1 MKVCII
7 GNGGREHALAWKL
20 HHSPSVTD
28 VYVVPGNAGMASVA
42 TMVEID
48 WKHRE
53 TLMTWLVEYQIDLV
67 VIGPE
72 LPLVEGLSDAIR
84 AVGIPV
90 FGPSKQASRLEGSK
104 SFAKELMYRYE
115 IPTAKYE
122 VCKDVETGNSIIHQ
136 WGVPIVLK
144 RDGLWGGKGVTIC
157 ETFTEAEQ
165 VLEEILSSSE
175 ESVVIEEYMQGQ
187 ELSLLSFVDG
197 THVLPMIGARD
208 HKRLLDHDEGPN
220 TGGMGAYAPVLELN
234 DSLEQE
240 VVDTMVKPIVKAMAE
255 EGYPYIGCLYTGL
268 MLTEEGPK
276 VVEFN
281 ARFGDPETQV
291 ILPLLQSDL
300 GDIMY
305 ATATGQLEGMT
316 LEWSK
321 QYAECVILASKGYPQ
336 QPLTGRSVIGDI
348 HTMDTVSM
356 VFHSGTAYER
366 GHYVT
371 QGGRVLGVVGVG
383 DTLEQS
389 LGHAYER
396 VAMIDFEGQ
405 QYRKDIGK
413 SSVGFCIHA
422 QYRKNSIDKEYN

>member
-28 VYVVPGNAGMASVA
+28 VYVVPGNAGMTSIA
-42 TMVEID
+42 TVVNLD
-48 WKHRE
+48 WKNRD
-53 TLMTWLVEYQIDLV
+53 TLLAWLLEYKIELV

-72 LPLVEGLSDAIR
+72 LPLVDGLSDAIR
-84 AVGIPV
+84 SVGIPV
-90 FGPSKQASRLEGSK
+90 FGPSEAASRLEGSK
-104 SFAKELMYRYE
+104 SFAKDLMRRYK

-122 VCKDVETGNSIIHQ
+122 VCQDIETGKRIIHQ

-144 RDGLWGGKGVTIC
+144 RDGLCGGKGVTIC
-157 ETFTEAEQ
+157 ETFTDAER
-165 VLEEILSSSE
+165 VLQEMLSSSE
-175 ESVVIEEYMQGQ
+175 ECVVIEEYMRGW

-208 HKRLLDHDEGPN
+208 HKRLLDHDAGPN
-220 TGGMGAYAPVLELN
+220 TGGMGAYAPVPEL
-234 DSLEQE
+234 DDTLEQ
-240 VVDTMVKPIVKAMAE
+240 VIVDTIVKPIVKAMAE
-255 EGYPYIGCLYTGL
+255 EGYPYVGCLYTGL

-321 QYAECVILASKGYPQ
+321 QYASCVILASEGYPD
-336 QPLTGRSVIGDI
+336 QPLLGRCITGEI
-348 HTMDTVSM
+348 HTMDTRSM
-356 VFHSGTAYER
+356 VFHSGTTYEAER
-366 GHYVT
+366 YVT
-371 QGGRVLGVVGVG
+371 QGGRVLGVVGLG
-383 DTLEQS
+383 DTLQES
-389 LGHAYER
+389 LDIAYTR
-396 VAMIDFEGQ
+396 VRTIQFEGQ

-413 SSVGFCIHA
+413 SSLDFVYMCNIEKF
-422 QYRKNSIDKEYN
+422 R

>member
-28 VYVVPGNAGMASVA
+28 VYVVPGNAGMTSIA
-42 TMVEID
+42 TVVNLD
-48 WKHRE
+48 WKNRD
-53 TLMTWLVEYQIDLV
+53 TLLAWLLEYKIELV

-84 AVGIPV
+84 AMGIPV
-90 FGPSKQASRLEGSK
+90 FGPSQQASRLEGSK
-104 SFAKELMYRYE
+104 SFAKDVMLRYG

-122 VCKDVETGNSIIHQ
+122 VCQDVETGKGIIHQ

-144 RDGLWGGKGVTIC
+144 RDGLCGGKGVTIC
-157 ETFTEAEQ
+157 ETFTDAEQ
-165 VLEEILSSSE
+165 VLQEMLSNSDE
-175 ESVVIEEYMQGQ
+175 CVVIEEYMQGQ

-208 HKRLLDHDEGPN
+208 HKRLLDHDAGPN
-220 TGGMGAYAPVLELN
+220 TGGMGAYAPVPEL
-234 DSLEQE
+234 DDILEQ
-240 VVDTMVKPIVKAMAE
+240 VIVDTIVTPIVKAMAE
-255 EGYPYIGCLYTGL
+255 EGHPYVGCLYTGL

-300 GDIMY
+300 GEIMY

-321 QYAECVILASKGYPQ
+321 EYASCVILASEGYPHH
-336 QPLTGRSVIGDI
+336 PLIGRTITGDI
-348 HTMDTVSM
+348 HTVDTRSI
-356 VFHSGTAYER
+356 VFHSGTAYETER
-366 GHYVT
+366 YVT
-371 QGGRVLGVVGVG
+371 QGGRVLGVVGLG
-383 DTLEQS
+383 NTLEQS
-389 LGHAYER
+389 LEHAYER
-396 VAMIDFEGQ
+396 VGMIDFEGQ
-405 QYRKDIGK
+405 QYRKDIGN
-413 SSVGFCIHA
+413 SSLDFVYMRNIENF
-422 QYRKNSIDKEYN
+422 R

>member
-28 VYVVPGNAGMASVA
+28 VYVAPGNAGMTSIA
-42 TMVEID
+42 TVVNLD
-48 WKHRE
+48 WKNRDN
-53 TLMTWLVEYQIDLV
+53 LLAWLLNYKIDLV

-72 LPLVEGLSDAIR
+72 LPLVEGLSDVIR

-90 FGPSKQASRLEGSK
+90 FGPSQQASRIEGSK
-104 SFAKELMYRYE
+104 SFAKDLMRRYE

-122 VCKDVETGNSIIHQ
+122 VCQDVETGKHIIHQ

-144 RDGLWGGKGVTIC
+144 KDGLCGGKGVTIC
-157 ETFTEAEQ
+157 KTFTEAER
-165 VLEEILSSSE
+165 VLNEMLSSPSKN
-175 ESVVIEEYMQGQ
+175 VVIEEYMQGQ

-220 TGGMGAYAPVLELN
+220 TGGMGAYAPVPELI
-234 DSLEQE
+234 DDLQKDI
-240 VVDTMVKPIVKAMAE
+240 VDTIVKPIVTAMAE
-255 EGYPYIGCLYTGL
+255 EGHPYVGCLYTGL

-291 ILPLLQSDL
+291 ILPLLHNDL
-300 GDIMY
+300 GELMY

-321 QYAECVILASKGYPQ
+321 QHASCVILASEGYPH
-336 QPLTGRSVIGDI
+336 QPLIGRSITGDV
-348 HTMDTVSM
+348 HTMDTRSM
-356 VFHSGTAYER
+356 VFHSGTAYETD
-366 GHYVT
+366 HYVT
-371 QGGRVLGVVGVG
+371 QGGRVLGVVGLG
-383 DTLEQS
+383 DTLQES
-389 LGHAYER
+389 LDSAYTR
-396 VAMIDFEGQ
+396 VRTIQFEGQ
-405 QYRKDIGK
+405 QYRKDIGE
-413 SSVGFCIHA
+413 SSLDFVYMRNIEKF
-422 QYRKNSIDKEYN
+422 R

>member
-20 HHSPSVTD
+20 YHSPSVTD
-28 VYVVPGNAGMASVA
+28 VYVVPGNAGMTSIA
-42 TMVEID
+42 TVVNLD
-48 WKHRE
+48 WKKRD
-53 TLMTWLVEYQIDLV
+53 TLLAWLLEYKIELV

-90 FGPSKQASRLEGSK
+90 FGPSQQASRLEGSK
-104 SFAKELMYRYE
+104 SFAKDVMRRYE

-122 VCKDVETGNSIIHQ
+122 VCQDVETGKGIIHQ

-144 RDGLWGGKGVTIC
+144 RDGLCGGKGVTIC
-157 ETFTEAEQ
+157 ETFTDAEQ
-165 VLEEILSSSE
+165 VLQEMLSNSDE
-175 ESVVIEEYMQGQ
+175 CVVIEEYMQGQ

-208 HKRLLDHDEGPN
+208 YKRLLDHDKGPN
-220 TGGMGAYAPVLELN
+220 TGGMGAYAPVPEL
-234 DSLEQE
+234 DDILEQ
-240 VVDTMVKPIVKAMAE
+240 VIVDTIVTPIVKAMAE
-255 EGYPYIGCLYTGL
+255 EGYPYVGCLYTGL
-268 MLTEEGPK
+268 MLTVGGPK

-300 GDIMY
+300 GEIMY

-321 QYAECVILASKGYPQ
+321 EYASCVILASEGYPHH
-336 QPLTGRSVIGDI
+336 PLIGRTITGDI
-348 HTMDTVSM
+348 HTVDTRSR
-356 VFHSGTAYER
+356 VFHSGTAYETD
-366 GHYVT
+366 HYVT
-371 QGGRVLGVVGVG
+371 QGGRVIGVVGLG

-389 LGHAYER
+389 LAHAYER
-396 VAMIDFEGQ
+396 VGMIDFEGQ
-405 QYRKDIGK
+405 QYRKDIGN
-413 SSVGFCIHA
+413 SSLDFVYMHNIENF
-422 QYRKNSIDKEYN
+422 R

>member
-28 VYVVPGNAGMASVA
+28 VYVVPGNAGMTSIA
-42 TMVEID
+42 TVVNLD
-48 WKHRE
+48 WKNRD
-53 TLMTWLVEYQIDLV
+53 TLLAWLLEYKFDLV

-90 FGPSKQASRLEGSK
+90 FGPSEAASRLEGSK
-104 SFAKELMYRYE
+104 SFAKELMRRYE

-122 VCKDVETGNSIIHQ
+122 VCQDVDTGKDIIHQ

-144 RDGLWGGKGVTIC
+144 RDGLCGGKGVTIC
-157 ETFTEAEQ
+157 ETFTDAER
-165 VLEEILSSSE
+165 VLQEMLSSSE
-175 ESVVIEEYMQGQ
+175 ECVVIEEYMRGW

-208 HKRLLDHDEGPN
+208 HKRLLDHDAGPN
-220 TGGMGAYAPVLELN
+220 TGGMGAYAPVPEL
-234 DSLEQE
+234 DDTLEQ
-240 VVDTMVKPIVKAMAE
+240 VIVDTIVKPIVKAMAE
-255 EGYPYIGCLYTGL
+255 EGYPYVGCLYTGL

-321 QYAECVILASKGYPQ
+321 QYASCVILASEGYPD
-336 QPLTGRSVIGDI
+336 QPLLGRCITGEI
-348 HTMDTVSM
+348 HTMDTRSM
-356 VFHSGTAYER
+356 VFHSGTTYEAER
-366 GHYVT
+366 YVT
-371 QGGRVLGVVGVG
+371 QGGRVLGVVGLG
-383 DTLEQS
+383 DTLQES
-389 LGHAYER
+389 LDIAYTR
-396 VAMIDFEGQ
+396 VRTIQFEGQ

-413 SSVGFCIHA
+413 SSLDFVYMCDIENF
-422 QYRKNSIDKEYN
+422 R

>member
-28 VYVVPGNAGMASVA
+28 IYVVPGNVGVTSIA
-42 TMVEID
+42 TVVNLD
-48 WKHRE
+48 WEKRD
-53 TLMTWLVEYQIDLV
+53 TLLAWLLEYKIELV

-90 FGPSKQASRLEGSK
+90 FGPSQQASRLEGSK
-104 SFAKELMYRYE
+104 SFAKDVMRRYE

-122 VCKDVETGNSIIHQ
+122 VCQDIETGKGIIHQ

-144 RDGLWGGKGVTIC
+144 RDGLCGGKGVTIC
-157 ETFTEAEQ
+157 ETFTDAEQ
-165 VLEEILSSSE
+165 VLQEMLSCSE
-175 ESVVIEEYMQGQ
+175 ECVVIEEYMQGQ

-197 THVLPMIGARD
+197 KYVLPMIGARD
-208 HKRLLDHDEGPN
+208 HKRLLDHDKGPN
-220 TGGMGAYAPVLELN
+220 TGGMGAYAPVPEL
-234 DSLEQE
+234 DDILEQ
-240 VVDTMVKPIVKAMAE
+240 VIVDTIVTPIVKAMAE
-255 EGYPYIGCLYTGL
+255 EGYPYVGCLYTGL
-268 MLTEEGPK
+268 MLTEGGPK

-300 GDIMY
+300 GEIMY
-305 ATATGQLEGMT
+305 ATATGQLEGMS

-321 QYAECVILASKGYPQ
+321 EYASCVILASEGYPHH
-336 QPLTGRSVIGDI
+336 PLIGRTITGDI
-348 HTMDTVSM
+348 HTVDTRSM
-356 VFHSGTAYER
+356 VFHSGTAYEIE
-366 GHYVT
+366 HYVT
-371 QGGRVLGVVGVG
+371 QGGRVLSVVGLG

-389 LGHAYER
+389 LAHAYER
-396 VAMIDFEGQ
+396 VGIIDFEGQ
-405 QYRKDIGK
+405 QYRKDIGN
-413 SSVGFCIHA
+413 SSLDFVYMHNIENF
-422 QYRKNSIDKEYN
+422 R

>member
-220 TGGMGAYAPVLELN
+220 TGGMGAYAPVPEL
-234 DSLEQE
+234 DGTLEQTI
-240 VVDTMVKPIVKAMAE
+240 VDTIVTPIVKAMAE
-255 EGYPYIGCLYTGL
+255 EGHPYVGCLYTGL

-281 ARFGDPETQV
+281 ARFGDPETQA

-305 ATATGQLEGMT
+305 ATATGQLEGMS

-321 QYAECVILASKGYPQ
+321 QYASCVILASEGYPY
-336 QPLTGRSVIGDI
+336 QPLVGRCIAGDVY
-348 HTMDTVSM
+348 TMDTRSM
-356 VFHSGTAYER
+356 VFHSGTTYER
-366 GHYVT
+366 DHYVT
-371 QGGRVLGVVGVG
+371 QGGRVLGVVGLG
-383 DTLEQS
+383 NTLEQS
-389 LGHAYER
+389 LAHAYER
-396 VAMIDFEGQ
+396 VGMIDFEGK

-413 SSVGFCIHA
+413 SSLDFVYIQNIEKF
-422 QYRKNSIDKEYN
+422 R

>member
-20 HHSPSVTD
+20 YNSPSVTD
-28 VYVVPGNAGMASVA
+28 VYVVPGNAGMTSIA
-42 TMVEID
+42 TVVNLD
-48 WKHRE
+48 WKNRD
-53 TLMTWLVEYQIDLV
+53 TLLAWLLEYKFDLV

-90 FGPSKQASRLEGSK
+90 FGPSEAASRLEGSK
-104 SFAKELMYRYE
+104 SFAKELMRRYE

-122 VCKDVETGNSIIHQ
+122 VCQDIETGYRIIHQ

-144 RDGLWGGKGVTIC
+144 RDGLCGGKGVTIC
-157 ETFTEAEQ
+157 ETFTDAER
-165 VLEEILSSSE
+165 VLQEILSSSE
-175 ESVVIEEYMQGQ
+175 ESVVIEEYMRGQ

-208 HKRLLDHDEGPN
+208 HKRLLDHDAGPN
-220 TGGMGAYAPVLELN
+220 TGGMGAYAPVPEL
-234 DSLEQE
+234 DDTLEQ
-240 VVDTMVKPIVKAMAE
+240 VIVDTIVKPIVKAMAE
-255 EGYPYIGCLYTGL
+255 EGNPYVGCLYTGL

-300 GDIMY
+300 GAIMY

-321 QYAECVILASKGYPQ
+321 QYASCVILASEGYPN
-336 QPLTGRSVIGDI
+336 QPLIGRSIIGDI
-348 HTMDTVSM
+348 HTMDTSSM
-356 VFHSGTAYER
+356 VFHSGTAFEND
-366 GHYVT
+366 HYVT
-371 QGGRVLGVVGVG
+371 QGGRVLGVVGLG

-389 LGHAYER
+389 LAHAYER
-396 VAMIDFEGQ
+396 MGMINFEGQ
-405 QYRKDIGK
+405 QYREDIGK
-413 SSVGFCIHA
+413 SSLDFVYMRNIEKI
-422 QYRKNSIDKEYN
+422 R

>member
-28 VYVVPGNAGMASVA
+28 VYVVPGNAGMTSIA
-42 TMVEID
+42 TVVNLD
-48 WKHRE
+48 WKNRD
-53 TLMTWLVEYQIDLV
+53 TLLAWLLDYKIDLV

-84 AVGIPV
+84 SVGIPV
-90 FGPSKQASRLEGSK
+90 FGPSQQASRLEGSK
-104 SFAKELMYRYE
+104 SFAKDIMRRYV

-122 VCKDVETGNSIIHQ
+122 VCQDVETGKGIIHQ

-157 ETFTEAEQ
+157 ETFTDAER
-165 VLEEILSSSE
+165 VLQEMLSSSE
-175 ESVVIEEYMQGQ
+175 ESVVIEEYMRGQ
-187 ELSLLSFVDG
+187 EVSLLSFVDG

-220 TGGMGAYAPVLELN
+220 TGGMGAYAPVPEL
-234 DSLEQE
+234 DGTLEQTI
-240 VVDTMVKPIVKAMAE
+240 VDTIVKPIVKAMAE
-255 EGYPYIGCLYTGL
+255 EGHPYVGCLYTGL

-291 ILPLLQSDL
+291 LLPLLQSDL
-300 GDIMY
+300 GVIMH
-305 ATATGQLEGMT
+305 ATAMGQLEGMS

-321 QYAECVILASKGYPQ
+321 QYASCVILASEGYPQ
-336 QPLTGRSVIGDI
+336 QPVTGQRITGDI

-356 VFHSGTAYER
+356 VFHSGTTYEID
-366 GHYVT
+366 HYVT
-371 QGGRVLGVVGVG
+371 QGGRVLGVVGLG
-383 DTLEQS
+383 NTLEQS
-389 LGHAYER
+389 LEHAYER
-396 VAMIDFEGQ
+396 VSMIDFKGQ
-405 QYRKDIGK
+405 QYRKDIGE

>member
-28 VYVVPGNAGMASVA
+28 VYVAPGNAGMTSIA
-42 TMVEID
+42 TVVNLD
-48 WKHRE
+48 WKNRDN
-53 TLMTWLVEYQIDLV
+53 LLAWLLNYKIDLV

-72 LPLVEGLSDAIR
+72 LPLVEGLSDVIR

-90 FGPSKQASRLEGSK
+90 FGPSQQASRIEGSK
-104 SFAKELMYRYE
+104 SFAKDLMRRYE

-122 VCKDVETGNSIIHQ
+122 VCQDVETGKHIIHQ

-144 RDGLWGGKGVTIC
+144 KDGLCGGKGVTIC
-157 ETFTEAEQ
+157 KTFTEAER
-165 VLEEILSSSE
+165 VLNEMLSSPSKN
-175 ESVVIEEYMQGQ
+175 VVIEEYMQGK

-220 TGGMGAYAPVLELN
+220 TGGMGAYAPVPELI
-234 DSLEQE
+234 DDLQKDI
-240 VVDTMVKPIVKAMAE
+240 VDTIVKPIVTAMAE
-255 EGYPYIGCLYTGL
+255 EGHPYVGCLYTGL

-291 ILPLLQSDL
+291 ILPLLHNDL
-300 GDIMY
+300 GELMY

-321 QYAECVILASKGYPQ
+321 QHASCVILASEGYPH
-336 QPLTGRSVIGDI
+336 QPLIGRSITGDV
-348 HTMDTVSM
+348 HTMDTRSM
-356 VFHSGTAYER
+356 VFHSGTAYETD
-366 GHYVT
+366 HYVT
-371 QGGRVLGVVGVG
+371 QGGRVLGVVGLG
-383 DTLEQS
+383 DTLQES
-389 LGHAYER
+389 LDSAYTR
-396 VAMIDFEGQ
+396 VRTIQFEGQ
-405 QYRKDIGK
+405 QYRKDIGE
-413 SSVGFCIHA
+413 SSLDFVYMRNIEKF
-422 QYRKNSIDKEYN
+422 R

>member
-20 HHSPSVTD
+20 QHSPSVTD
-28 VYVVPGNAGMASVA
+28 AYVVPGNAGMTSIA
-42 TMVEID
+42 TVVNLD
-48 WKHRE
+48 WKNRD
-53 TLMTWLVEYQIDLV
+53 TLLAWLLEYTIDLV

-90 FGPSKQASRLEGSK
+90 FGPSQEASRLEGSK
-104 SFAKELMYRYE
+104 SFAKELMHRYK

-122 VCKDVETGNSIIHQ
+122 VCHDIETGTRIIHQ

-144 RDGLWGGKGVTIC
+144 RDGLCGGKGVTIC
-157 ETFTEAEQ
+157 ETFTDAER
-165 VLEEILSSSE
+165 VLQEILSSSE
-175 ESVVIEEYMQGQ
+175 ECVVIEEYMRGQ
-187 ELSLLSFVDG
+187 EVSLLSFVDG

-220 TGGMGAYAPVLELN
+220 TGGMGAYAPVPEL
-234 DSLEQE
+234 DGTLEQ
-240 VVDTMVKPIVKAMAE
+240 VIVDTIVTPIVKAMAE
-255 EGYPYIGCLYTGL
+255 EGHPYVGCLYTGL

-300 GDIMY
+300 GAIMY
-305 ATATGQLEGMT
+305 ATATGQLEGMS

-321 QYAECVILASKGYPQ
+321 QCASCVILASEGYPQ
-336 QPLTGRSVIGDI
+336 QPLTGRCIAGDI
-348 HTMDTVSM
+348 HTMDTKSM
-356 VFHSGTAYER
+356 VFHSGTTYER
-366 GHYVT
+366 DHYVT
-371 QGGRVLGVVGVG
+371 QSGRVLGVVGLG
-383 DTLEQS
+383 NTLEQS
-389 LGHAYER
+389 LEHAYER
-396 VAMIDFEGQ
+396 VGMIDFEGQ

-413 SSVGFCIHA
+413 SSLDFVYIQNIEKF
-422 QYRKNSIDKEYN
+422 R

>member
-20 HHSPSVTD
+20 HHSPSVTE
-28 VYVVPGNAGMASVA
+28 VYVVPGNAGMTSIA
-42 TMVEID
+42 TVVNLD
-48 WKHRE
+48 WKHRDA
-53 TLMTWLVEYQIDLV
+53 LLAWLSEYSIDLV

-90 FGPSKQASRLEGSK
+90 FGPSQQASRLEGSK
-104 SFAKELMYRYE
+104 SFAKDLMHRYK

-122 VCKDVETGNSIIHQ
+122 VCKDVETGKCIIHQ

-157 ETFTEAEQ
+157 ETFTDAER
-165 VLEEILSSSE
+165 VLEEMLSSSE
-175 ESVVIEEYMQGQ
+175 DSVVIEEYMQGQ

-220 TGGMGAYAPVLELN
+220 TGGMGAYAPVPEL
-234 DSLEQE
+234 DDTLKQ
-240 VVDTMVKPIVKAMAE
+240 VIVDTIVNPIVKAMAE
-255 EGYPYIGCLYTGL
+255 EGHPYVGCLYTGL

-281 ARFGDPETQV
+281 ARFGDPEAQV
-291 ILPLLQSDL
+291 ILLLLESDL
-300 GDIMY
+300 GQIMY

-321 QYAECVILASKGYPQ
+321 QYASCVILASEGYPD
-336 QPLTGRSVIGDI
+336 QPLLGRCITGEI
-348 HTMDTVSM
+348 HTMDTRSM
-356 VFHSGTAYER
+356 VFHSGTTYEAER
-366 GHYVT
+366 YVT
-371 QGGRVLGVVGVG
+371 QGGRVLGVVGLG
-383 DTLEQS
+383 NTLEQS
-389 LGHAYER
+389 LEHVYER
-396 VAMIDFEGQ
+396 VSMIDFEGQ
-405 QYRKDIGK
+405 QYRKDIGE

>member
-28 VYVVPGNAGMASVA
+28 VYVVPGNAGMTSIA
-42 TMVEID
+42 TVVNLD
-48 WKHRE
+48 WNNRDN
-53 TLMTWLVEYQIDLV
+53 LLAWLLDYKIDLV

-90 FGPSKQASRLEGSK
+90 FGPSKQASRIEGSK
-104 SFAKELMYRYE
+104 SFAKELMRRYE

-122 VCKDVETGNSIIHQ
+122 VCEDVETGNSIIRQ

-157 ETFTEAEQ
+157 KTFTEAER
-165 VLEEILSSSE
+165 VLEEMLSSSE
-175 ESVVIEEYMQGQ
+175 ESIIIEEYMRGQ

-220 TGGMGAYAPVLELN
+220 TGGMGAYAPVPELN
-234 DSLEQE
+234 DSLEQGILE
-240 VVDTMVKPIVKAMAE
+240 TIVKPIVKAMAE
-255 EGYPYIGCLYTGL
+255 EGHPYVGCLYTSL
-268 MLTEEGPK
+268 MLTEKGPK

-291 ILPLLQSDL
+291 IVPLLHSDL

-305 ATATGQLEGMT
+305 ATATGQLEGIT
-316 LEWSK
+316 LKWSK
-321 QYAECVILASKGYPQ
+321 QYASCVILASEGYPQ
-336 QPLTGRSVIGDI
+336 QPLTGQSITGDI
-348 HTMDTVSM
+348 HSMDAVSL
-356 VFHSGTAYER
+356 VFHSGTVFESD
-366 GHYVT
+366 HYVT
-371 QGGRVLGVVGVG
+371 QGGRVLGVVGLG
-383 DTLEQS
+383 DTLQES
-389 LGHAYER
+389 LDIAYTR
-396 VAMIDFEGQ
+396 VRTIHFEGR
-405 QYRKDIGK
+405 QYRKDIGELSLDFVYMHNIEK
-413 SSVGFCIHA
+413 I
-422 QYRKNSIDKEYN
+422 R

>member
-28 VYVVPGNAGMASVA
+28 VYVVPGNAGMTSIA
-42 TMVEID
+42 TVVNLD
-48 WKHRE
+48 WKNRD
-53 TLMTWLVEYQIDLV
+53 TLLAWLLEYKIELV

-84 AVGIPV
+84 AMGIPV
-90 FGPSKQASRLEGSK
+90 FGPSQQASRLEGSK
-104 SFAKELMYRYE
+104 SFAKDVMLRYG

-122 VCKDVETGNSIIHQ
+122 VCQDVETGKGIIHQ

-144 RDGLWGGKGVTIC
+144 RDGLCGGKGVTIC
-157 ETFTEAEQ
+157 ETFTDAEQ
-165 VLEEILSSSE
+165 VLQEMLSNSDE
-175 ESVVIEEYMQGQ
+175 CVVIEEYMQGQ

-208 HKRLLDHDEGPN
+208 HKRLLEHDAGPN
-220 TGGMGAYAPVLELN
+220 TGGMGAYAPVPEL
-234 DSLEQE
+234 DDILEQ
-240 VVDTMVKPIVKAMAE
+240 VIVDTIVTPIVKAMAE
-255 EGYPYIGCLYTGL
+255 EGHPYVGCLYTGL

-300 GDIMY
+300 GEIMY

-321 QYAECVILASKGYPQ
+321 EYASCVILASEGYPHH
-336 QPLTGRSVIGDI
+336 PLIGRTITGDI
-348 HTMDTVSM
+348 HTVDTRSI
-356 VFHSGTAYER
+356 VFHSGTAYETER
-366 GHYVT
+366 YVT
-371 QGGRVLGVVGVG
+371 QGGRVLGVVGLG
-383 DTLEQS
+383 NTLEQS
-389 LGHAYER
+389 LEHAYER
-396 VAMIDFEGQ
+396 VGMIDFEGQ
-405 QYRKDIGK
+405 QYRKDIGN
-413 SSVGFCIHA
+413 SSLDFVYMRNIENF
-422 QYRKNSIDKEYN
+422 R

>member
-28 VYVVPGNAGMASVA
+28 VYVAPGNAGMTSIA
-42 TMVEID
+42 TVVNLD
-48 WKHRE
+48 WKNRDN
-53 TLMTWLVEYQIDLV
+53 LLAWLLNYKIDLV

-72 LPLVEGLSDAIR
+72 LPLVEGLSDVIR

-90 FGPSKQASRLEGSK
+90 FGPSQQASRIEGSK
-104 SFAKELMYRYE
+104 SFAKDLMRRYE

-122 VCKDVETGNSIIHQ
+122 VCQDVETGKHIIHQ

-144 RDGLWGGKGVTIC
+144 KDGLCGGKGVTIC
-157 ETFTEAEQ
+157 KTFTEAER
-165 VLEEILSSSE
+165 VLNEMLSSPSKN
-175 ESVVIEEYMQGQ
+175 VVIEEYMQGQ

-220 TGGMGAYAPVLELN
+220 TGGMGAYAPVPELI
-234 DSLEQE
+234 DDLQKDI
-240 VVDTMVKPIVKAMAE
+240 VDTIVKPIVTAMAE
-255 EGYPYIGCLYTGL
+255 EGHPCVGCLYTGL

-291 ILPLLQSDL
+291 ILPLLHNDL
-300 GDIMY
+300 GELMY

-321 QYAECVILASKGYPQ
+321 QHASCVILASEGYPH
-336 QPLTGRSVIGDI
+336 QPLIGRSITGDV
-348 HTMDTVSM
+348 HTMDTRSM
-356 VFHSGTAYER
+356 VFHSGTAYETD
-366 GHYVT
+366 HYVT
-371 QGGRVLGVVGVG
+371 QGGRVLGVVGLG
-383 DTLEQS
+383 DTLQES
-389 LGHAYER
+389 LDSAYTR
-396 VAMIDFEGQ
+396 VRTIQFEGQ
-405 QYRKDIGK
+405 QYRKDIGE
-413 SSVGFCIHA
+413 SSLDFVYMRNIEKF
-422 QYRKNSIDKEYN
+422 R

>member
-28 VYVVPGNAGMASVA
+28 VYVVPGNAGMTSIA
-42 TMVEID
+42 TVVNLD
-48 WKHRE
+48 WKNRD
-53 TLMTWLVEYQIDLV
+53 TLLAWLLDYKIDLV

-72 LPLVEGLSDAIR
+72 LPLVEGLSDVIR

-90 FGPSKQASRLEGSK
+90 FGPSEAASRLEGSK
-104 SFAKELMYRYE
+104 SFAKHLMRRYE
-115 IPTAKYE
+115 VPTAKYE
-122 VCKDVETGNSIIHQ
+122 VCQDVDTGKGIIHQ

-144 RDGLWGGKGVTIC
+144 RDGLCGGKGVTIC
-157 ETFTEAEQ
+157 KTFTEAER
-165 VLEEILSSSE
+165 VLKEMLSNPN

-220 TGGMGAYAPVLELN
+220 TGGMGAYAPVPELI
-234 DSLEQE
+234 DDLQQD
-240 VVDTMVKPIVKAMAE
+240 VVDTIVKPIVTAMAE
-255 EGYPYIGCLYTGL
+255 EGYPYVGCLYTGL

-291 ILPLLQSDL
+291 LLPLLESDL
-300 GDIMY
+300 GEIMY
-305 ATATGQLEGMT
+305 ATATGQLEEIT

-321 QYAECVILASKGYPQ
+321 QYASCVILASEGYPYH
-336 QPLTGRSVIGDI
+336 PLIGRSITGNIQTV
-348 HTMDTVSM
+348 DTRSM
-356 VFHSGTAYER
+356 VFHSGTVYEADR
-366 GHYVT
+366 YVT
-371 QGGRVLGVVGVG
+371 QGGRVLGVVGLG
-383 DTLEQS
+383 DTLQES
-389 LGHAYER
+389 LDVAYTR
-396 VAMIDFEGQ
+396 VRTIQFEGQ
-405 QYRKDIGK
+405 QYRKDIGE
-413 SSVGFCIHA
+413 SSLNFVYMGNIEKF
-422 QYRKNSIDKEYN
+422 R

>member
-28 VYVVPGNAGMASVA
+28 VYVVPGNAGMTSIA
-42 TMVEID
+42 TVVNLD
-48 WKHRE
+48 WNNRDN
-53 TLMTWLVEYQIDLV
+53 LLAWLLDYKIDLV

-72 LPLVEGLSDAIR
+72 LPLVEGLIDAIR

-90 FGPSKQASRLEGSK
+90 FGPSKQASRIEGSK
-104 SFAKELMYRYE
+104 SFAKELMRRYE

-122 VCKDVETGNSIIHQ
+122 VCEDVETGNSIIRQ

-157 ETFTEAEQ
+157 KTFTEAER
-165 VLEEILSSSE
+165 VLEEMLSSSE
-175 ESVVIEEYMQGQ
+175 ESIIIEEYMRGQ

-220 TGGMGAYAPVLELN
+220 TGGMGAYAPVPELN
-234 DSLEQE
+234 DSLEQGILE
-240 VVDTMVKPIVKAMAE
+240 TIVKPIVKAMAE
-255 EGYPYIGCLYTGL
+255 EGHPYVGCLYTSL
-268 MLTEEGPK
+268 MLTEKGPK

-291 ILPLLQSDL
+291 IVPLLHSDL

-305 ATATGQLEGMT
+305 ATATGQLEGIT
-316 LEWSK
+316 LKWSK
-321 QYAECVILASKGYPQ
+321 QYASCVILASEGYPQ
-336 QPLTGRSVIGDI
+336 QPLTGQSITGDI
-348 HTMDTVSM
+348 HSMDAVSL
-356 VFHSGTAYER
+356 VFHSGTVFESD
-366 GHYVT
+366 HYVT
-371 QGGRVLGVVGVG
+371 QGGRVLGVVGLG
-383 DTLEQS
+383 DTLQES
-389 LGHAYER
+389 LDIAYTR
-396 VAMIDFEGQ
+396 VRTIHFEGR
-405 QYRKDIGK
+405 QYRKDIGELSLDFVYMHNIEK
-413 SSVGFCIHA
+413 I
-422 QYRKNSIDKEYN
+422 R